1 MWGGAMRCRV
11 LGAFFRF
18 LFRLLSLSSVSAQ
31 HNLLYPS
38 IERLA
43 PWFAPSPPKREIL
56 GNLAADVTTASAG
69 SGDTVA
75 ALPYALIKRKEISY
89 EYAL

>member
-1 MWGGAMRCRV
+1 MF
-11 LGAFFRF
+11 LDDSFPF
-18 LFRLLSLSSVSAQ
+18 LFRPLSLSSVSTQ
-31 HNLLYPS
+31 KILLYPA

-56 GNLAADVTTASAG
+56 GNLAANVTTASAG

-75 ALPYALIKRKEISY
+75 ALPHALIKRKEISY